1 MRSSA
6 RGMAMGALAIT
17 VGGVCVSWQNMA
29 YLMVFG
35 Y

>member
-17 VGGVCVSWQNMA
+17 VV
-29 YLMVFG
+29 G
-35 Y
+35 YAFRGKIWLT